1 MNSLLDVQ
9 GLTVNYHHK
18 RVVKGIS
25 FSLAARERLGIVGE
39 SGSGKSQT
47 VRAIA
52 DLLGTRA
59 QVSLQRLAFDG
70 VELTAAHA
78 KKRAALRGTQIG
90 MIMQDPGYSLNPGIS
105 VGEQIAEMYRVHRGL
120 ARRDA
125 CQAAL
130 QAMQTLHIE
139 APERVYQRFA
149 HELSGG
155 MGQRVMIAMMLAAEP
170 KLLIA
175 DEPTSSLD
183 KGNARAVL
191 ELLDQQVRD
200 RQMGLILISHDLDA
214 IAGWCDRVLV
224 MRDGEII
231 DQCLSSQ
238 LGYDGHPYT
247 RALLACVPRRGD
259 HGAPLATLQDFDLEP
274 AR

>member
-9 GLTVNYHHK
+9 GLTVSYHHK
-18 RVVKGIS
+18 LVVKGIS
-25 FSLAARERLGIVGE
+25 FSLAPRERLGIVGE

-52 DLLGTRA
+52 DLLGIRA

-70 VELTAAHA
+70 VDLTAAHA
-78 KKRAALRGTQIG
+78 SERAALRGTQIG

-120 ARRDA
+120 ARGGAR
-125 CQAAL
+125 QAAL
-130 QAMQTLHIE
+130 QAMQALHIE
-139 APERVYQRFA
+139 APERVYHRFA

-155 MGQRVMIAMMLAAEP
+155 MGQRVMIVMMLAAEP

-224 MRDGEII
+224 MRNGEII
-231 DQCLSSQ
+231 DQCLSNQ

-247 RALLACVPRRGD
+247 RALLACIPRPGD